1 MMSWWCE
8 ETSHNHLLLPAPH
21 SGHLNLT
28 VVFSHASHAIVLH
41 FMSVR
46 LLNLSVNFPSLVK
59 FKIEVELVPLRIFA
73 DASML
78 RYKAKVIFLE
88 IEISPQRY
96 FSLKSRICLTSTLWI
111 GSTKVIEINE
121 RFTIFHLSKNNLLI
135 VFNSAHN
142 SHSSVLTSLR
152 SYNLKS
158 SYSHLI
164 ITSQVREIEL

>member
-1 MMSWWCE
+1 MNQYKIMSWWCE

-46 LLNLSVNFPSLVK
+46 LLNLSVNFPFLVK

-78 RYKAKVIFLE
+78 WYKAKVIFLE

-121 RFTIFHLSKNNLLI
+121 ERFTIFLLSKNNLLI
-135 VFNSAHN
+135 VLIL
-142 SHSSVLTSLR
+142 LTILTPRCSPP
-152 SYNLKS
+152 SG
-158 SYSHLI
+158 LI
-164 ITSQVREIEL
+164 ILNLLTAT